1 MESTLLDAAATHG
14 PSFVFALLLLYEVR
28 DMRSMF
34 REERQNWRKTV
45 DNNTEAL
52 RELKDS
58 RPFRADGGDRGDE

>member
-1 MESTLLDAAATHG
+1 MESALLDAAATHG

-34 REERQNWRKTV
+34 REERQSWRKTV

-52 RELKDS
+52 RELKNS
-58 RPFRADGGDRGDE
+58 RPFRADGGQEDE

>member
-1 MESTLLDAAATHG
+1 MESALLDAAARHG

-34 REERQNWRKTV
+34 REERQNWRETV
-45 DNNTEAL
+45 ENNTEAL

-58 RPFRADGGDRGDE
+58 RPFRADGGRGDE